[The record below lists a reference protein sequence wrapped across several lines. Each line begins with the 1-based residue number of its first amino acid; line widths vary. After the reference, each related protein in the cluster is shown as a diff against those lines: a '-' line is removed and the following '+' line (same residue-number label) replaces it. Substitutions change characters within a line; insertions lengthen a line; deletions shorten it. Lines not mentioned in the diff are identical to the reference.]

1 MKKLSNI
8 TLIQLRKVFIALG
21 LSKVRVK
28 GGHEIWAKER
38 MIHPII
44 IQTHITPVPERIVKN
59 CIDNLNITKSE
70 FLSIL
75 DNL

>member
-1 MKKLSNI
+1 M
-8 TLIQLRKVFIALG
+8 QLRKVFIVLG

-28 GGHEIWAKER
+28 GGHEIWAKEG
-38 MIHPII
+38 MIRSIV
-44 IQTHITPVPERIVKN
+44 IQTHITPVPERIIKN
-59 CIDNLNITKSE
+59 SIENLNITKSE

>member
-1 MKKLSNI
+1 M
-8 TLIQLRKVFIALG
+8 QLRKVFIVLG

-28 GGHEIWAKER
+28 GG
-38 MIHPII
+38 MIRSIV
-44 IQTHITPVPERIVKN
+44 IQTHISPVPERIIKN
-59 CIDNLNITKSE
+59 CIENLNITKSE